1 MRKPLSTKN
10 RRTPSPPRSMSLAS
24 AKNFVDVG
32 LKWLTRTARTAKA
45 RKASNCTMCGSGV
58 EGIQTDPNSVF
69 LRLVS
74 KRTIPEDQ
82 LTRTAWEE
90 NKPNCNDID
99 RNQTASS

>member
-10 RRTPSPPRSMSLAS
+10 RRTPSPPRSISLVNV
-24 AKNFVDVG
+24 KNFDVPG

-58 EGIQTDPNSVF
+58 EGTQTDPNFF

-99 RNQTASS
+99 RNQTA